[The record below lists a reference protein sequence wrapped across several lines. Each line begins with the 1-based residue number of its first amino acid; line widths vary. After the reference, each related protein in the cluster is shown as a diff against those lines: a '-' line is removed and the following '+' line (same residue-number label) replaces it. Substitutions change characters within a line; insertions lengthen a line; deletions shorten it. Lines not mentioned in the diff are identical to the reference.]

1 MSILDIVLYPD
12 ERLKRRCKP
21 VAEVNEEVRKLVDD
35 MFQTMYDAPGVGLAA
50 PQVGS
55 DLRVIVLDCSPPD
68 GTPQPHAL
76 INPEIFHKEGKLV
89 WEEGCL
95 SIPSVYEKVERA
107 AKVKV
112 RYLDRA
118 GEPQEMEADELL
130 AVCIQHE
137 VDHLDGVLFLDHLS
151 RLKRRLAERAFK
163 KNLPNYF
170 KDLEEK
176 KKKRAE
182 GEKPKP
188 EGAQPSAQ
196 EPG

>member
-1 MSILDIVLYPD
+1 
-12 ERLKRRCKP
+12 
-21 VAEVNEEVRKLVDD
+21 
-35 MFQTMYDAPGVGLAA
+35 
-50 PQVGS
+50 
-55 DLRVIVLDCSPPD
+55 
-68 GTPQPHAL
+68 
-76 INPEIFHKEGKLV
+76 
-89 WEEGCL
+89 
-95 SIPSVYEKVERA
+95 
-107 AKVKV
+107 V

-118 GEPQEMEADELL
+118 GEPQELEADELL